1 MEHSGPYRAVQIT
14 FSWAAAAAAA
24 FRSQVRSGAAGPA
37 SEANLESARD
47 RAKAW
52 EVDLEEGSWKCEF
65 NHQLINL
72 EWLSY
77 QIPFLNSHAVSL
89 LKILVRD
96 EESTKAEVDLE
107 VGKEWR
113 GRPLLNE
120 SGARGPPTCPDS
132 TAEDQREQQQSE
144 LFKERSPVKAK
155 AAAKAKAEPHE
166 PELTAKLMAQADL
179 QVADP
184 PETEAPVEAA
194 EASELGAETRE
205 AEAPIHASPTPG
217 SKGPAPTEA
226 NRPVP
231 PPLSAST
238 GAAPQEA
245 AREDVPRTERLGSRL
260 GRFGRPLRSSAPG
273 ALGKDGIPEPP
284 EAPPEPPEAPPEET
298 PEEAEPKPTMQS
310 PRFGREEPGEVPE
323 AKAAPQVKPQPVQM
337 QATLEVQ
344 PKSLDTSAA
353 VASPSAQPAMTVPAA
368 QPKSPAVA
376 KAPSQPTSQDASPA
390 VAVPLA
396 QPKTASQPAT
406 SPAVALP
413 LAQPKSPAVAEAAS
427 EPASQATSP
436 AVAVPVAQP
445 KSAAIVD
452 AITRGAP
459 SPVKAT
465 ALRDTGV
472 ASKAAKVTFKDAP
485 NATEEQCSTRSA
497 AGTAK
502 HAEQGGEPS
511 LQGKTEADDPNEQ
524 SAVVVP
530 VWNKELL
537 GYLQCDGR
545 ALQPA
550 RTSFQQGDLRM
561 LPASWA
567 FTLPESG
574 LDATA
579 VGQWLEGRISWP
591 LCWARIVDGIQRAGT
606 SVRKRRAKPYE
617 CLDDGTPWI
626 DDSDINSQAR
636 QALVD
641 HMLLTAKPWNLGALA
656 GGLATLPGTTSPLA
670 AFLPCS
676 APISPEKAVADAFK
690 WFHQGLF
697 QQDASILLVGGHQPL
712 VLSLAYR
719 RLQLKAHPASSGNQR
734 TLLDAAIKLEIL
746 RAASLKGGPSR
757 LEELASPVLSELT
770 DHDLLKLVE
779 IQKSHGKASNSAA
792 REAHLA
798 SGFDNEDKQDQLWI
812 YLKSLHKLREELRL
826 LQETEFL
833 DRCRFILGL
842 ESLPVSNEMLTKAY
856 RKRAKELHPD
866 RQGDTSKEAFQ
877 ALQDAYEKLCA
888 YNAGVLPTDD
898 NEEIKEQVNI
908 LQTAFPSKFP
918 KDMRVEAQEALRSA
932 QMALSMHQL
941 CKPKK
946 TRSLPSSVA
955 KEAERGKKVHGKK
968 RERQTSVKRKDKEG
982 QDRQTGLEEAGSAGL
997 RPPSET
1003 QSQAQSAP
1011 SEDYQED
1018 LESESCGE
1026 SDDSE
1031 NCTSSRWGAVEVG
1044 PWRSSSIIGRTG
1056 LSLHCAGSVMEA
1068 GNNAKNVG
1076 GKMPSFA
1083 GKATP
1088 IFKMIHKELQEGMDG
1103 QTIADLLEQANRTQD
1118 ELEAAVHLGNA
1129 ARVLGMQSAIE
1140 ASEYSDNTCH
1150 WEPQGDVT
1158 GNTLGYQAAEQAA
1171 YASLTGAAAVMAMYD
1186 GFEEIKRLSA
1196 NLQRAVRIKSKHPWE
1211 VDEHDI
1217 EELIANEE
1225 KRVRKIDACAAS
1237 DDVTQ
1242 RIQLI
1247 CEYNEDMLRWQKALR
1262 RVVSEVPG
1270 FLNPVSVVDKETL
1283 FSMIAEVLEVLSQ
1296 RLLDIPS
1303 TAETREIEAVLA
1315 VIFVAT
1321 AWHLIASPPSV
1332 EARLLRLAAL
1342 VDVELLKFMLEEWIG
1357 TALNSLGERGLGL
1370 EQRLALQRR
1379 CDQALTDLKRFDQDK
1394 ADKSGERA

>member
-1 MEHSGPYRAVQIT
+1 MLIMWRIFLTNTNGFRLEVNGSEVTALSSHMGPRQELVIERNGAMSQPIAVGDTIFLRAHTGNHIDVVGETVKARFPRQGMGYHA
-14 FSWAAAAAAA
+14 FVVEKQPSWAAAAAAA

-37 SEANLESARD
+37 SEA
-47 RAKAW
+47 W
-52 EVDLEEGSWKCEF
+52 EVDLEEGSWKCRCPD
-65 NHQLINL
+65 L
-72 EWLSY
+72 
-77 QIPFLNSHAVSL
+77 
-89 LKILVRD
+89 
-96 EESTKAEVDLE
+96 AEVDLE

-120 SGARGPPTCPDS
+120 SGARGRGRTGSRRRAQTP
-132 TAEDQREQQQSE
+132 QRKTRESSSSGQKPRSE

-396 QPKTASQPAT
+396 QPKSPAVAEAASQPAASPAVAVPLAQPKSPAVAEAASQPATSPAVALPLALPKSPAVAEAASQPATSPAVAVPLAQPKSPAVAEAASQPAT

-472 ASKAAKVTFKDAP
+472 ASKAAK
-485 NATEEQCSTRSA
+485 
-497 AGTAK
+497 
-502 HAEQGGEPS
+502 GGEPS

-606 SVRKRRAKPYE
+606 RAKPYE

-690 WFHQGLF
+690 WFHQGLPNEDVSLA
-697 QQDASILLVGGHQPL
+697 QWEQLVESLVGSAKALLCYASQI
-712 VLSLAYR
+712 
-719 RLQLKAHPASSGNQR
+719 RLQLKAHPAS
-734 TLLDAAIKLEIL
+734 LLDAAIKLEIL

-792 REAHLA
+792 SQAHLA

-1140 ASEYSDNTCH
+1140 ASEYSDRGS
-1150 WEPQGDVT
+1150 QGQDPF
-1158 GNTLGYQAAEQAA
+1158 NQRKKQLYKPSFQ
-1171 YASLTGAAAVMAMYD
+1171 SLKLAAA
-1186 GFEEIKRLSA
+1186 S
-1196 NLQRAVRIKSKHPWE
+1196 
-1211 VDEHDI
+1211 
-1217 EELIANEE
+1217 
-1225 KRVRKIDACAAS
+1225 
-1237 DDVTQ
+1237 
-1242 RIQLI
+1242 
-1247 CEYNEDMLRWQKALR
+1247 
-1262 RVVSEVPG
+1262 
-1270 FLNPVSVVDKETL
+1270 
-1283 FSMIAEVLEVLSQ
+1283 
-1296 RLLDIPS
+1296 
-1303 TAETREIEAVLA
+1303 
-1315 VIFVAT
+1315 
-1321 AWHLIASPPSV
+1321 
-1332 EARLLRLAAL
+1332 
-1342 VDVELLKFMLEEWIG
+1342 
-1357 TALNSLGERGLGL
+1357 
-1370 EQRLALQRR
+1370 
-1379 CDQALTDLKRFDQDK
+1379 
-1394 ADKSGERA
+1394 